1 MILEGKFV
9 KESTMYI
16 RSLLVALSLFVS
28 PLWAQKAKG
37 HWDTMRTT
45 SETIEVRAGE
55 RKMIKTNAFPEGT
68 NEIVYRITIMD
79 DNQKLASSLVSVLK
93 AIPDPTGISQGT
105 AGAVFLASTVSG
117 NDKATFAVFLD
128 EKAAKT
134 YLTTGKPTQACYT
147 QPNPINKEARL
158 LSATH
163 GCMKDAPETLWFVFQ
178 SDNWLMKQKI
188 VLEVVPWID
197 AQAATGWNADRKA
210 AFLKLA
216 VKRPIAFY
224 LSQKET
230 FSVALLQQ
238 VMEQMNFETYHQLRP
253 EERELFLEKSEKA
266 VLKELGLEAKY
277 AQKIHDQA
285 LRLFLKGKTKEGI
298 EQFESA
304 IQSGMQDPLLYAGLS
319 YCYLRTKQMT
329 KAATLMEQASALSS
343 TDLRLQLALAHV
355 YLFTDR
361 VSEAKALYKKY
372 VMQNLPD
379 GTPWKV
385 KALLDIREFE
395 RSGLPNQDL
404 PKIKRLLE

>member
-1 MILEGKFV
+1 
-9 KESTMYI
+9 
-16 RSLLVALSLFVS
+16 
-28 PLWAQKAKG
+28 
-37 HWDTMRTT
+37 
-45 SETIEVRAGE
+45 
-55 RKMIKTNAFPEGT
+55 MIKTNAFPEGT
-68 NEIVYRITIMD
+68 TEIVYRITLMD

-128 EKAAKT
+128 EKAAKS
-134 YLTTGKPTQACYT
+134 YLTTGKPIQACYT
-147 QPNPINKEARL
+147 QSNPINKEARL

-163 GCMKDAPETLWFVFQ
+163 GCMKDTPGTLWFVFE
-178 SDNWLMKQKI
+178 SDNWLMNQKI

-197 AQAATGWNADRKA
+197 AQAATGWNADRRA
-210 AFLKLA
+210 TFLKIAL
-216 VKRPIAFY
+216 KRPIAFY
-224 LSQKET
+224 LAQKET

-238 VMEQMNFETYHQLRP
+238 VMEQMNFETYSQLRP
-253 EERELFLEKSEKA
+253 EERELLLEKSEKM
-266 VLKELGLEAKY
+266 VLKQLGLEAKY

-329 KAATLMEQASALSS
+329 KAAALMEQATSLSS
-343 TDLRLQLALAHV
+343 TDLRLQLAQAHV

-361 VSEAKALYKKY
+361 VTEAKALYKKY

-385 KALLDIREFE
+385 KVLNDIKEFE

-404 PKIKRLLE
+404 PKIKRLME